1 MTAKD
6 AVKTTNGDGLMR
18 QTYFDFVNT
27 DYNGNVDHRSDDQ
40 QFMKFAG
47 FIGDTEADE
56 LPQIQSQRY
65 VCITEAQDMG
75 DDDESLFWSVGIM
88 IDGEWAGKVY
98 DCRSERSAQR
108 LADKIAKDQGL
119 AIEAY

>member
-1 MTAKD
+1 MS
-6 AVKTTNGDGLMR
+6 
-18 QTYFDFVNT
+18 QTYFNFVNT

-40 QFMKFAG
+40 QFMKFTG
-47 FIGDTEADE
+47 FIDQSTVVDE
-56 LPQIQSQRY
+56 MPQANSQRY
-65 VCITEAQDMG
+65 VAITDAQDMG

-108 LADKIAKDQGL
+108 LAEKIAKDQGL
-119 AIEAY
+119 TIETY

>member
-1 MTAKD
+1 MS
-6 AVKTTNGDGLMR
+6 
-18 QTYFDFVNT
+18 QTYFSFVNA

-40 QFMKFAG
+40 QYLKFTG
-47 FIGDTEADE
+47 FVGDTAADE
-56 LPQIQSQRY
+56 LPQADSQRY

-108 LADKIAKDQGL
+108 LAEKIAKDHNL
-119 AIEAY
+119 EIEAY

>member
-1 MTAKD
+1 MS
-6 AVKTTNGDGLMR
+6 
-18 QTYFDFVNT
+18 QTYFSFVNI

-40 QFMKFAG
+40 QYLKFTG
-47 FIGDTEADE
+47 FIADSVESDE

-88 IDGEWAGKVY
+88 IDGEWAGRVY

-108 LADKIAKDQGL
+108 LAEKIAKDQGL
-119 AIEAY
+119 TIEAY